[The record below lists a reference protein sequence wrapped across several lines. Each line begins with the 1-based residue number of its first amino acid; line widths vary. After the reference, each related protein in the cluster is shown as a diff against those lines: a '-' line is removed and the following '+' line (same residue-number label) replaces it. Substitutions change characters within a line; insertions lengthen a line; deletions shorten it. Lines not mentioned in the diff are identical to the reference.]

1 MLLIPAS
8 AWDIDIFDTGPG
20 AVILV
25 GALGVGVDQLS
36 LVRSCLLGQQ
46 GLHQFSCIF
55 WDTAMLQFRDLVMQI
70 PWSSSSLHVQS

>member
-8 AWDIDIFDTGPG
+8 AWDIDSFETAPG

-25 GALGVGVDQLS
+25 GAVPVGGDQLS
-36 LVRSCLLGQQ
+36 LFSSWLLEQQ

-55 WDTAMLQFRDLVMQI
+55 WDRAMLKFGDLVMQI
-70 PWSSSSLHVQS
+70 PWSPSSMHVKS